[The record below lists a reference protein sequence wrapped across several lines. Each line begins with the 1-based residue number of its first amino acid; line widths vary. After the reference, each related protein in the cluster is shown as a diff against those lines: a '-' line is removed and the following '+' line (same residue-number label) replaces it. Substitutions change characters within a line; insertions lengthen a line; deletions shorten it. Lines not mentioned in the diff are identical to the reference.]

1 VPGLVAKTSG
11 SIVSLPSTIALERR
25 GVTPPPDEVRG
36 LVDHE
41 VLEFST
47 EPRISRTAGTTGVDL
62 YEQALPIPNRFLV
75 SGI

>member
-1 VPGLVAKTSG
+1 
-11 SIVSLPSTIALERR
+11 
-25 GVTPPPDEVRG
+25 VRG